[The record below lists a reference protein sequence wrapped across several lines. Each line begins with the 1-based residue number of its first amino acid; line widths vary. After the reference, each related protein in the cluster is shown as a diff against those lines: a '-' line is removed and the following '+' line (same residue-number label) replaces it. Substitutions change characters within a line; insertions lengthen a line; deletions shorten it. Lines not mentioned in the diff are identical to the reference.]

1 MTEKSINKIIVV
13 DDEVVIAL
21 GLQERLTTM
30 GYEVID
36 IAHTGEEAVEKAR
49 SLQPDLMLLDIMI
62 PEKLD
67 GITVAEIVKAELD
80 IPVIFITAFS
90 EDQIIDRA
98 KQAEPYGYIIKP
110 FQDRELKA
118 AIEVA
123 LYKKEMEQRLREAEE
138 QLQKAHDE
146 LERRVEERTRELE
159 VQKNSLEEI
168 NTAMKVLLKK
178 REDDKTEIEDNI
190 LSNVKTLIEPYVNKL
205 KRSSLPQGQQTLI
218 NILESNLNE
227 IVSPFTRKL
236 SSKLLN
242 LTPSEIQVANLVKQG
257 KTTKEMAGILNIS
270 GKTVGFHRENIR
282 KKLGLKNKKANLRSH
297 LLSLQ

>member
-159 VQKNSLEEI
+159 VQKNSLAEI

-282 KKLGLKNKKANLRSH
+282 KKLGLKNKKANLRTH

>member
-1 MTEKSINKIIVV
+1 
-13 DDEVVIAL
+13 
-21 GLQERLTTM
+21 M

-282 KKLGLKNKKANLRSH
+282 KKLGLKNKKANLRTH